1 MEFPSAKK
9 TRGMKRHLTIF
20 LFLLILTKSG
30 FAQTDTDG
38 LMMAKRNLCGGFLY
52 RHTSWNQYWEGTYL
66 GKNDNIGTFSS
77 HSVMAMA
84 NYGITDRFNVIAMA
98 PWISNKV
105 SAGTLIGQSGF
116 QDLSL
121 MLKYRLLSQTILG
134 LDVSAIGILGG
145 SMPLSNYV
153 ADYLPLSIG
162 LHSRNAQG
170 RLILD
175 VQRGH
180 WYATASSQYI
190 IRGNSKI
197 DRTAYYTTEMIYSNQ
212 VALPD
217 VTTFNLRAGWRKDTE
232 LIIELVYDQMNTLG
246 GFDMRK
252 NEMPFLSNT
261 MNTSRLGINCKLP
274 IPGTNGLSFMG
285 SAMTTLAGRNMGKAN
300 MFTAGFVYQAMF
312 HTKESK

>member
-1 MEFPSAKK
+1 
-9 TRGMKRHLTIF
+9 MKQHLRIF
-20 LFLLILTKSG
+20 LFLLIITKTG

-52 RHTSWNQYWEGTYL
+52 GHTSWNQYWEGTFL
-66 GKNDNIGTFSS
+66 RKNDNIGSFSS
-77 HSVMAMA
+77 QSVMAMA

-105 SAGTLIGQSGF
+105 SAGTLISQSGF
-116 QDLSL
+116 QDLSVL
-121 MLKYRLLSQTILG
+121 MKYQFLSRTILG
-134 LDVSAIGILGG
+134 MDVSAIGLLGG
-145 SMPLSNYV
+145 SMPLTNYV
-153 ADYLPLSIG
+153 ADYLPLAIG
-162 LHSRNAQG
+162 LHSQNVQG

-175 VQRGH
+175 VQKGH
-180 WYATASSQYI
+180 WYGTASGQYI
-190 IRGNSKI
+190 IRSNTKI
-197 DRTAYYTTEMIYSNQ
+197 DRTAYYTTEMVYSNQ

-217 VTTFNLRAGWRKDTE
+217 VVTYNIRAGWRKDAD
-232 LIIELVYDQMNTLG
+232 LILELVYDQMNTLG

-261 MNTSRLGINCKLP
+261 MNASRLGFNCKLP
-274 IPGTNGLSFMG
+274 IPKTNGLSFMG
-285 SAMTTLAGRNMGKAN
+285 SAMTTLTGRNMGKAN

>member
-1 MEFPSAKK
+1 
-9 TRGMKRHLTIF
+9 MKRHLTI
-20 LFLLILTKSG
+20 LLLLIVFQTG

-52 RHTSWNQYWEGTYL
+52 GHTSWNQYWEGTFL
-66 GKNDNIGTFSS
+66 RKNDNIGTFSS
-77 HSVMAMA
+77 HAVMAMA
-84 NYGITDRFNVIAMA
+84 NYGITDRINVIAMA

-105 SAGTLIGQSGF
+105 SSGTLIGQSGF

-121 MLKYRLLSQTILG
+121 MLKYQFYSSTIWG
-134 LDVSAIGILGG
+134 LDVSAIGLLGG
-145 SMPLSNYV
+145 SMPLTNYV
-153 ADYLPLSIG
+153 ADYLPLSLG

-175 VQRGH
+175 VQNGH
-180 WYATASSQYI
+180 WYGTASGQYI
-190 IRGNSKI
+190 IRSNTKI

-217 VTTFNLRAGWRKDTE
+217 VFTYNIRAGWRKDAD
-232 LIIELVYDQMNTLG
+232 LILELVYDQMNTLG

-261 MNTSRLGINCKLP
+261 MNASRLGFNCKLP
-274 IPGTNGLSFMG
+274 IPKTNGLSFMG
-285 SAMTTLAGRNMGKAN
+285 SAMTTLSGRNMGKAN
-300 MFTAGFVYQAMF
+300 MVTAGFVYQAMF